1 MLINNSSLRIS
12 YISLCS
18 SDYTMQ
24 YKNFDASVELYSTK
38 SLIQNL
44 QIIEHL
50 GEVLTIGASHGNW
63 ESSPSQ
69 QILKPDW
76 QYVQTL
82 TPIHQKIF
90 ILHIVHYFL
99 TQWV

>member
-1 MLINNSSLRIS
+1 
-12 YISLCS
+12 
-18 SDYTMQ
+18 MQ
-24 YKNFDASVELYSTK
+24 YKNFDASVELFYKKFDTK
-38 SLIQNL
+38 STNF
-44 QIIEHL
+44 EHL
-50 GEVLTIGASHGNW
+50 GEVLTIDASHGNW

-90 ILHIVHYFL
+90 ILHIVNYFL